1 MYNVTHYSQTSGTT
15 AGIGPGDNKMPEA
28 YILEAVRTPI
38 GKRGG
43 VLAAIRPDDL
53 AAQCL
58 NGLIDRTGIDPAEV
72 EDVIMGCV
80 TQVGEQ
86 GLNIGRM
93 SVLAAGWP
101 VSVPGTTVNRMCA
114 SSLQAV
120 NFAAQAVMAGTM
132 DLTIGAGTE
141 SMSRVNMGSDGGPI
155 SAVIEDRFDVVPQGI
170 SAELISERYGLSR
183 EDLDL
188 LAVESH
194 RRALQA
200 QDEHRFE
207 REIIPITLSQDGQD
221 VVITTDEGPRHG
233 STLDKVARLKPAFKT
248 AGTVTAAS
256 SSQISDGAAAVL
268 IGTKDKADALG
279 LKTRAKIRSIAVV
292 GTDPTMMLLGPG
304 PATMKALDK
313 AGLTIEDIDVFEV
326 NEAFA
331 CVVLAWA
338 KDVGADMDK
347 VNINGGAMALG
358 HPLGCSGAR
367 LMVTLLHE
375 MERQDARYGLATLCI
390 GFGLAVA
397 TIIER

>member
-1 MYNVTHYSQTSGTT
+1 
-15 AGIGPGDNKMPEA
+15 MPEA

-43 VLAAIRPDDL
+43 ALATIRPDDL

-58 NGLIDRTGIDPAEV
+58 NGLIERTGIDPAEV
-72 EDVIMGCV
+72 DDVVMGCV
-80 TQVGEQ
+80 TQLGEQ

-101 VSVPGTTVNRMCA
+101 ISVPGTTVNRMCA

-120 NFAAQAVMAGTM
+120 NFAAQAVMAGSM

-141 SMSRVNMGSDGGPI
+141 SMSRVSMGSDGGPI
-155 SAVIEDRFDVVPQGI
+155 SAAIEDRFDLVPQGI

-183 EDLDL
+183 HDLDS

-194 RRALQA
+194 RRALMA
-200 QDEHRFE
+200 QDEHRFDK
-207 REIIPITLSQDGQD
+207 EIVPVTVDRDGQTIL
-221 VVITTDEGPRHG
+221 VTTDEGPREG
-233 STLDKVARLKPAFKT
+233 STLDKVAKLKPAFKT
-248 AGTVTAAS
+248 EGTVTAAS
-256 SSQISDGAAAVL
+256 ASQISDGAAAVL
-268 IGTKDKADALG
+268 IGTKEKAQSLG
-279 LKTRAKIRSIAVV
+279 LKPRAKILATAVV

-304 PATMKALDK
+304 PATIKALDK
-313 AGLTIEDIDVFEV
+313 AGLSIDDIDVFEV

-331 CVVLAWA
+331 SVVLAWA
-338 KDVGADMDK
+338 HDVGADMDK

-367 LMVTLLHE
+367 LIVTLLHE
-375 MERQDARYGLATLCI
+375 MERQDAKYGLATLCI

>member
-1 MYNVTHYSQTSGTT
+1 M
-15 AGIGPGDNKMPEA
+15 AEA

-43 VLAAIRPDDL
+43 ALASIRPDDL
-53 AAQCL
+53 AAKCL
-58 NGLIDRTGIDPAEV
+58 NGLIDRAGIDPAEID
-72 EDVIMGCV
+72 DVVMGCV

-101 VSVPGTTVNRMCA
+101 ISVPGTTVNRMCA

-132 DLTIGAGTE
+132 DLTVGAGTE
-141 SMSRVNMGSDGGPI
+141 SMSRVEMGSDGGPI
-155 SAVIEDRFDVVPQGI
+155 SSVIEDRFDVVPQGI
-170 SAELISERYGLSR
+170 SAELIAERYGLTR
-183 EDLDL
+183 EDLDR
-188 LAVESH
+188 LAVQSH
-194 RRALQA
+194 TNALRAQS
-200 QDEHRFE
+200 EHRFD
-207 REIIPITLSQDGQD
+207 REIIPITVTREGE
-221 VVITTDEGPRHG
+221 VVTVTADEGPRPG
-233 STLDKVARLKPAFKT
+233 STLEKVRALKAAFKT
-248 AGTVTAAS
+248 DGAVTAAS
-256 SSQISDGAAAVL
+256 ASQISDGAAAVL
-268 IGTKDKADALG
+268 IGTKEKAEALG
-279 LKTRAKIRSIAVV
+279 LQTRAKIKSIAVV

-304 PATMKALDK
+304 PATRKALDK
-313 AGLTIEDIDVFEV
+313 AGLTIDDIDVFEV

-331 CVVLAWA
+331 SVVLAWA

-347 VNINGGAMALG
+347 VNVNGGAMALG

-367 LMVTLLHE
+367 LIVTLLHE